1 MKIDAPRTRTSSL
14 FSKTTPPLRLKL
26 YLEDVVP
33 LGAENHDA
41 LVEMVVLHR
50 RRRVE
55 EGQRR
60 VHLRLER
67 VVRAAMVEIVAEA
80 RHEEAEDLKDGCEE

>member
-1 MKIDAPRTRTSSL
+1 MFTDVATN
-14 FSKTTPPLRLKL
+14 LK
-26 YLEDVVP
+26 DVVP
-33 LGAENHDA
+33 LRAEDHDA

-67 VVRAAMVEIVAEA
+67 VVRAAMVEVVAET
-80 RHEEAEDLKDGCEE
+80 RHEEAEDLKDDDEKCIKRRR

>member
-1 MKIDAPRTRTSSL
+1 MFTAVATN
-14 FSKTTPPLRLKL
+14 LK
-26 YLEDVVP
+26 DVVP
-33 LGAENHDA
+33 LRAEDHDA

-67 VVRAAMVEIVAEA
+67 VVRAAVVEVVAET
-80 RHEEAEDLKDGCEE
+80 RHEEAEDLKDGREG